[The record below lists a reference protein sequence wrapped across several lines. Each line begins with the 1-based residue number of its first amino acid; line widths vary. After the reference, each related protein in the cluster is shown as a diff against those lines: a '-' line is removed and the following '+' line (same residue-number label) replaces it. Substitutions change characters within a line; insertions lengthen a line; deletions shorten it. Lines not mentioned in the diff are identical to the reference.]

1 MKTLRILFCA
11 LLFSNGAFAQFE
23 FYNFHED
30 GNLFY
35 LSKAGQM
42 GSDTIYIGKN
52 HDWYHLYYQKV
63 RVDAFHD
70 TLTASGTPDRVLC
83 PDDTGAV
90 KPYNVSDLEFSYSQ
104 ITDPPS
110 LNISNWNTAFGWGNH
125 ASAGYLTGITSGQV
139 TTALGYV
146 PLSTEVDGSTTNEL
160 APAGTVSMF
169 AGASAP
175 EGYLMCNG
183 SAVSRTTYAALFAIV
198 GTTYGSGDGS
208 TTFNLP
214 DLRQRF
220 PIGVAASGTGSTL
233 GGTGGTIDHLHT
245 VDPPSTTSSQPTGIE
260 NVTNTLAVEEV
271 AGDAH
276 THAVDIAQFN
286 SGTANPPFIALNF
299 IIKH

>member
-1 MKTLRILFCA
+1 MKTLRIIVCA
-11 LLFSNGAFAQFE
+11 MLLSNGAFAQFE
-23 FYNFHED
+23 NYFFYED
-30 GNLFY
+30 GGSVYMTHANGV
-35 LSKAGQM
+35 S
-42 GSDTIYIGKN
+42 SDTSFVFRDTIMFDFFADSIFIRGRISG
-52 HDWYHLYYQKV
+52 Q
-63 RVDAFHD
+63 DA
-70 TLTASGTPDRVLC
+70 
-83 PDDTGAV
+83 
-90 KPYNVSDLEFSYSQ
+90 
-104 ITDPPS
+104 I
-110 LNISNWNTAFGWGNH
+110 NWNAAAAQASTVFSWGNH
-125 ASAGYLTGITSGQV
+125 SSYGYVTASSTTTFTNKSGNVTQWTNDAGYLTGITSGQV